1 MFAGEFERNSCQI
14 NVVKSEGEVIGK
26 FCVCTLLYRFVRMA
40 EILLFV
46 SKKSTFGK

>member
-1 MFAGEFERNSCQI
+1 MLAGKFERNSCRT
-14 NVVKSEGEVIGK
+14 NVVMSEGEVIGK
-26 FCVCTLLYRFVRMA
+26 FCVFISLLRFVRMA

>member
-1 MFAGEFERNSCQI
+1 MFAGEFEKNSCRT
-14 NVVKSEGEVIGK
+14 NVVKSEGDVIGK
-26 FCVCTLLYRFVRMA
+26 FCVLASLFHFVRIA

>member
-1 MFAGEFERNSCQI
+1 MFAGEFERNSCRT
-14 NVVKSEGEVIGK
+14 NVVMSDGEMIGK
-26 FCVCTLLYRFVRMA
+26 FCVLTSLFRFVRIA